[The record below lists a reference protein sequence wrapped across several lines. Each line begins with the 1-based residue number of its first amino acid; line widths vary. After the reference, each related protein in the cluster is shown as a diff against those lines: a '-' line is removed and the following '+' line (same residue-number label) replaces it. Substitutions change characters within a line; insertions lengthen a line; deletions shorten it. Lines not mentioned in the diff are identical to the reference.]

1 MKRER
6 APAKFLLVDDLDEN
20 LLVLEATLRR
30 PGLDLVLARSGR
42 EALELLLLHEFA
54 LAIIDVQMPEMD
66 GFELAELM
74 RGAERTRSI
83 PIIFLTAGIR
93 DGKNL
98 FAGYQAGA
106 VDFLFK
112 PFDTDILRHKTNT
125 FLELYE
131 QRRELAETLRLNEEL
146 VAIVSH
152 DLRTPLSAILMAAD
166 MVRSSAQE
174 PVALKAAER
183 IESSGRRMTRII
195 QDLLDLSRARLG
207 RGIPVQRTTI
217 DLVALAKKAV
227 AEVRATAPH
236 CAIEIDCEDHLEG
249 NWDGPR
255 LEQVITNL
263 LANAVRHHAGA
274 AVKVSVFRDAARDA
288 AISVHNA
295 GVIEAE
301 ARASLFEA
309 FQHRP
314 ERAKR
319 EGLGLGLYIIDQI
332 VMAHGGKVV
341 VDSSPQAGTTFHVT
355 LPTSAP
361 PAGELS
367 VV

>member
-6 APAKFLLVDDLDEN
+6 SPAKFLLVDDLEEN

-42 EALELLLLHEFA
+42 EALELLLVHEFA

-112 PFDTDILRHKTNT
+112 PFDTDILKHKTHT

-166 MVRSSAQE
+166 IVRSSAQE
-174 PVALKAAER
+174 PAALKAAER

-207 RGIPVQRTTI
+207 SGIPIQRATV

-236 CAIEIDCEDHLEG
+236 CEIEMKSDTHLEG
-249 NWDGPR
+249 SWDGPR
-255 LEQVITNL
+255 LEQVLTNL
-263 LANAVRHHAGA
+263 LANAVRHGNG
-274 AVKVSVFRDAARDA
+274 SVVEVTVARCSPEDA

-295 GVIEAE
+295 GVIKPE

-309 FQHRP
+309 FQQRP
-314 ERAKR
+314 DRDKR
-319 EGLGLGLYIIDQI
+319 EGLGLGLYIVDQI
-332 VMAHGGKVV
+332 VHAHGGKVSV
-341 VDSSPQAGTTFHVT
+341 ESSAQGGTTFQVT
-355 LPTSAP
+355 LPTSP
-361 PAGELS
+361 PAAPA
-367 VV
+367 